1 MMVLAKA
8 NKQERGAALVMA
20 LFALLLLSAIGGFML
35 LSARTETRI
44 DSNYSNNL
52 RAYYGANSGLIE
64 VRDRLKYSSATTPG
78 GLADRLP
85 TDIAG
90 NANGVLYVL
99 NPSAGEVVDP
109 TDPANK
115 YFDSQLCHD
124 YNSGADAGT
133 RCSSVPTT
141 SGWNLTAQASIPP
154 ASGPLPYKWVR
165 INMKTNRQVLP
176 NYCVDQPCATAALDT
191 RICWDGQAEQISPAG
206 ALPACDANGMQT
218 VYTLTAL
225 GSTGTLSDNSARKIV
240 RTEVVAPSIRPP
252 GAITMDAAGAN
263 PVLSDGSSIPGTLV
277 DGRPHDVF
285 GVIAP
290 LSSCSPVA
298 ALATDTSTSTSQL
311 STALNAVRLGIV
323 QKANT
328 SCNADGSNINSNVCT
343 PALWWVRGTDSSP
356 RFGTTTTITTT
367 TTTPNLD
374 GDGDKVTT
382 TTTTSTVPCDSSN
395 PSCYTTLNLASP
407 ELDALP
413 TGAVYAPHIPTV
425 SLPDPSTRAAPF
437 IGGPGNQGSGSMYQ
451 AGQSTTLPNEV
462 TALSNFV
469 KASLGQPNYTAV
481 SAAGLAP
488 SYGSQGNPAIV
499 VITDTSLKLQNTSLS
514 GYGVLVVPND
524 LEINSGGNLQWTGIV
539 LVQGGSAQFKVTS
552 GGSGTINGALLLQPA
567 SGSSVSLVS
576 TNAVQNSFKIFYS
589 CDAIDMAFGSLPFK
603 LLSSTEM
610 SF

>member
-8 NKQERGAALVMA
+8 KKQERGAALVMA

-44 DSNYSNNL
+44 DSNYSNSL

-64 VRDRLKYSSATTPG
+64 VRDRLKYPSSTTLG
-78 GLADRLP
+78 GLADLLP
-85 TDIAG
+85 ADVAG
-90 NANGVLYVL
+90 NASGVLYVL

-109 TDPANK
+109 TDPASK

-124 YNSGADAGT
+124 YNSGAGLADRCTTVPGVAGWMST
-133 RCSSVPTT
+133 QT
-141 SGWNLTAQASIPP
+141 SLPLP
-154 ASGPLPYKWVR
+154 ANRPALPYKWVR
-165 INMKTNRQVLP
+165 INMKTNRMVLP
-176 NYCVDQPCATAALDT
+176 NYCVDQPCSTAALDT
-191 RICWDGQAEQISPAG
+191 RICWDGQAEQISPGG

-218 VYTLTAL
+218 VYMLTAL
-225 GSTGTLSDNSARKIV
+225 GATGALSDNSALKIV
-240 RTEVVAPSIRPP
+240 RSEVVAPSIRPP
-252 GAITMDAAGAN
+252 GAITMDAASAN

-277 DGRPHDVF
+277 DGRPHDVK
-285 GVIAP
+285 GLVA
-290 LSSCSPVA
+290 SASACSAVA
-298 ALATDTSTSTSQL
+298 ALATDSATSTSQL
-311 STALNAVRLGIV
+311 NVALNAVRLGIV
-323 QKANT
+323 QKANA
-328 SCNADGSNINSNVCT
+328 SCNPDGSNINSNVCT

-356 RFGTTTTITTT
+356 RFATTN
-367 TTTPNLD
+367 TPNLD
-374 GDGDKVTT
+374 GDGDK
-382 TTTTSTVPCDSSN
+382 TSTVPCDSSN

-425 SLPDPSTRAAPF
+425 SLPDPSTRTAPF

-462 TALSNFV
+462 TTLSQFV
-469 KASLGQPNYTAV
+469 NAGKGQPNYTAV
-481 SAAGLAP
+481 SSAGLAS
-488 SYGSQGNPAIV
+488 SYGAQGNPAIL

-576 TNAVQNSFKIFYS
+576 TNAVQNSFNIFYS
-589 CDAIDMAFGSLPFK
+589 CDAIDMAFGALPFK
-603 LLSSTEM
+603 LLSSTEV